1 MVSIIENVIDMV
13 DLFGNFA
20 TFGPLS
26 AVLLAMGALLVVGA
40 SAVLGYLAA
49 GAFVDLVSPESLGRS
64 PPQQG

>member
-1 MVSIIENVIDMV
+1 MVSIIENVTEMV
-13 DLFGNFA
+13 DLFGNVA

-40 SAVLGYLAA
+40 SGVFGYLAV
-49 GAFVDLVSPESLGRS
+49 GALVDILIPESLGRA